1 MNYCS
6 NCGSSQ
12 LVWKKPEG
20 EHLLRQICERCKT
33 IHYQNPKIIAGC
45 LPVWENKILLCKRA
59 IEPCYGLWT
68 VPAGFMENGESIEE
82 AAMRETWEE
91 AYAEVDLKSLYMMY
105 SIMRVD
111 QLYVLFLA
119 QLKNLNF
126 HAGEESLE
134 VQLFSEE
141 EIPWKE
147 LAFQIV
153 KKTVKNYFNDF
164 KQCSFPTHIGKI

>member
-12 LVWKKPEG
+12 LVWKKPRG
-20 EHLLRQICERCKT
+20 EHLLRQVCEQCQT

-59 IEPCYGLWT
+59 IEPRYGLWT

-82 AAMRETWEE
+82 AAIRETWEE
-91 AYAEVDLKSLYMMY
+91 ANAKVDLKSLYMMY

-134 VQLFSEE
+134 VRLFSEE

-153 KKTVKNYFNDF
+153 EKTVTYYFNDF
-164 KQCSFPTHIGKI
+164 KQNSFPTHIGKL

>member
-12 LVWKKPEG
+12 LVWKKPAG
-20 EHLLRQICERCKT
+20 EHLSRQVCEQCQM

-59 IEPCYGLWT
+59 IEPRYGLWT

-91 AYAEVDLKSLYMMY
+91 ANAKVSLKSLYMMY
-105 SIMRVD
+105 SIIRVD
-111 QLYVLFLA
+111 QLYVLFLG
-119 QLKNLNF
+119 QLENLDF
-126 HAGEESLE
+126 HAGEESLD

-153 KKTVKNYFNDF
+153 EKTVRNYFNDF
-164 KQCSFPTHIGKI
+164 KNHTFPTHIGKL

>member
-12 LVWKKPEG
+12 LVWKKPRG
-20 EHLLRQICERCKT
+20 EHLLRQVCEQCQT

-59 IEPCYGLWT
+59 IEPRYGLWT

-82 AAMRETWEE
+82 AAIRETWEE
-91 AYAEVDLKSLYMMY
+91 ANAKVDLKNLYMMY

-134 VQLFSEE
+134 VRLFSEE

-153 KKTVKNYFNDF
+153 EKTVTYYFNDF
-164 KQCSFPTHIGKI
+164 KQNSFPTHIGKL